1 MINVKKMIKHF
12 LSVRAYEEQM
22 FHRVQFKCYV
32 DAYSKFCLFDSAS
45 SSIVL
50 FCCHLTTNSDSLTV
64 NQLSFNVE
72 GVLQETISGRSR
84 VHGPLM
90 GLFHSI

>member
-1 MINVKKMIKHF
+1 MSKRVKY
-12 LSVRAYEEQM
+12 YE
-22 FHRVQFKCYV
+22 
-32 DAYSKFCLFDSAS
+32 DASSLFCVFDLAS

-50 FCCHLTTNSDSLTV
+50 FCCHLTIHSASLTV

-72 GVLQETISGRSR
+72 GVLQQWETISGRSR